1 MLRRCWSG
9 GRKGIRPVNNRVVG
23 CWRGYL
29 SGSRCRLAYGP
40 ADATA
45 THSLASVKSRLV
57 LALWYRLTRLVP
69 DKGPLNGGGCM
80 CSICKITYQEQN
92 HRYRCKM
99 SPEKAEPR
107 QIFLVDLNTRRSK
120 IIAII
125 LDRKYSVTAA
135 LRLQIEQSRLL
146 SYLLQDPVYK

>member
-1 MLRRCWSG
+1 
-9 GRKGIRPVNNRVVG
+9 
-23 CWRGYL
+23 
-29 SGSRCRLAYGP
+29 
-40 ADATA
+40 
-45 THSLASVKSRLV
+45 
-57 LALWYRLTRLVP
+57 
-69 DKGPLNGGGCM
+69 
-80 CSICKITYQEQN
+80 
-92 HRYRCKM
+92 M